1 MIYLKR
7 FGLFLLIV
15 IGVALFSI
23 LMVSLIKFINEVL
36 GVWGLVGFVVIL
48 ILILAIADVQLD
60 KHLKRKSFDD
70 LRKDSKYMF
79 GGKDD

>member
-23 LMVSLIKFINEVL
+23 LTVLLIKFINEVL

>member
-23 LMVSLIKFINEVL
+23 LMISFIKFINEVL

-60 KHLKRKSFDD
+60 KHLKRSFDG